1 MIKVVKTKSEGDIC
15 HMKLQI
21 MSQEIF
27 FLSLVQDSLN
37 LKYKYFLIFKE
48 AQYE

>member
-1 MIKVVKTKSEGDIC
+1 
-15 HMKLQI
+15 
-21 MSQEIF
+21 MSYEVTDHVTGNF